1 LPPSTPRRSQA
12 LEAELLR
19 DAACQGEDAE
29 VVAHPFLL
37 LRAVLPPAD
46 TVSDRVEKAGVQ
58 SHGKGGEFASTLT
71 APTLDLGDLELG
83 ALEFGA

>member
-1 LPPSTPRRSQA
+1 MPPSTPRRSQA
-12 LEAELLR
+12 LEAEGLRCSEEVLEAELLR

-46 TVSDRVEKAGVQ
+46 STVSDRVEKVGV
-58 SHGKGGEFASTLT
+58 HHCAVTW
-71 APTLDLGDLELG
+71 
-83 ALEFGA
+83 

>member
-1 LPPSTPRRSQA
+1 M

-46 TVSDRVEKAGVQ
+46 TVPECVERAGVRR
-58 SHGKGGEFASTLT
+58 SETLVKKALVVFRYVSSRGSGEARCV
-71 APTLDLGDLELG
+71 APRSR
-83 ALEFGA
+83 ARARA